1 MYTRDEKIQAAE
13 QTIQKI
19 KCISKMLTET
29 AVLLEIVLSDAEP
42 TEEDPDS
49 YMKRELIKS

>member
-1 MYTRDEKIQAAE
+1 MYTRDKKVQAAE
-13 QTIQKI
+13 QMIQKI

-29 AVLLEIVLSDAEP
+29 AVLLEIVLSDEEP

-49 YMKRELIKS
+49 YLKRELIKS